1 MLDLLT
7 DPATWFVIGTILLVI
22 ELFDGSLVFFLP
34 TGVAALSISVLT
46 LLLEIGVPLTLVL
59 FAGLSLVFFTA
70 TRYYMHFQKKDKTK
84 DVNDY

>member
-59 FAGLSLVFFTA
+59 FAGLSLVFSFLQPLDIICTF
-70 TRYYMHFQKKDKTK
+70 RKKG
-84 DVNDY
+84 